1 MTPSHR
7 TRLAVAF
14 LALVAFASAA
24 RPAFAAG
31 PSGHGEAAIVPVFTF
46 HASHGFT
53 AVGWAVPAHSGHRP
67 ELLLFFYRKHDFV
80 TYLAPAEVD
89 EEGRIHAGLGALGQV
104 DLQFVA
110 SGKVSHLKPPCG
122 GEGLAYSA
130 GRYEGTIDFQG
141 EEGFTAAET
150 DRAELDPK
158 FLLGSVCS
166 GGGYGW
172 TTPGKGGQL
181 VGKGRSGSP
190 AFKAIKKTPDSPSH
204 FSARIKETHGRIAIS
219 RYTSVAGAPSDFV
232 FPPRGQRAYASPPAP
247 FSGSAAL
254 RGNRWSGNLKVDFAG
269 HSDVRLTGPGFGAS
283 LLHASFSGSIAR
295 GL

>member
-1 MTPSHR
+1 M
-7 TRLAVAF
+7 
-14 LALVAFASAA
+14 
-24 RPAFAAG
+24 
-31 PSGHGEAAIVPVFTF
+31 PVFTF

-53 AVGWAVPAHSGHRP
+53 AFGWAVPAHSGYRS
-67 ELLLFFYRKHDFV
+67 ELLLIFDRKHDSV

-89 EEGRIHAGLGALGQV
+89 EEGRIHAELGALGQV
-104 DLQFVA
+104 DLHFVA
-110 SGKVSHLKPPCG
+110 SGRVSHLRSPCR

-130 GRYEGTIDFQG
+130 GRYEGAIDFQG

-150 DRAELDPK
+150 DHAKLDPE
-158 FLLGSVCS
+158 FLVGIVCP

-172 TTPGKGGQL
+172 TRPGTGGQL

-204 FSARIKETHGRIAIS
+204 FSARINETNGRIAVS
-219 RYTSVAGAPSDFV
+219 RYTSVAGAASDFV

-254 RGNRWSGNLKVDFAG
+254 RGSRWSGNLKVDFAG
-269 HSDVRLTGPGFGAS
+269 RSDVRLTGPGFGAG
-283 LLHASFSGSIAR
+283 LLHAGFSGSIAR
-295 GL
+295 GLE